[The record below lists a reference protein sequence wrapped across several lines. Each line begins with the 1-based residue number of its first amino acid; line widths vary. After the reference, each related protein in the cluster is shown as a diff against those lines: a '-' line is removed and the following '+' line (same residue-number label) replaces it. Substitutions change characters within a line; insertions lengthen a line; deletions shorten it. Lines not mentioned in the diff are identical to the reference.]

1 MNTTY
6 RARQDDRGVALLT
19 ALALLFLFSLLGAA
33 YVGYMTN
40 EVERTD
46 FAIRGVRARNMARG
60 GVHTAIGAIR
70 QAIDENRLPD
80 LLASPFDVELPVYKS
95 QPDAPLGFGVRG
107 NQRAVTRVAVYDES
121 GKVNINHAPPRVLQ
135 AVLGVDGDTARRIRS
150 SLPSAGASGGQWF
163 GGLEGLVHRGFLSR
177 DAFDALDN
185 DLVTVY
191 TVFDHARPAA
201 SLNVNAAREAVLGAI
216 MDLSPEARAAIGEQ
230 RPIFKAPAELAAVAG
245 KQTSTF
251 NFKPKP
257 GSAPNALAEELC
269 FDSRCFRIVS
279 TATVSNVGPND
290 TEYRKTQARVEAVV
304 VLAPGGVQV
313 TYWSEAPERAGA

>member
-1 MNTTY
+1 MNTTH
-6 RARQDDRGVALLT
+6 RSTQGDRGMALLT

-60 GVHTAIGAIR
+60 GVHTATGAIR
-70 QAIDENRLPD
+70 QAIDENRLAD
-80 LLASPFDVELPVYKS
+80 LLASPFDLELPVYKS
-95 QPDAPLGFGVRG
+95 QPDAALGFGVRE

-121 GKVNINHAPPRVLQ
+121 GKVNVNHAPPRVLQ
-135 AVLGVDGDTARRIRS
+135 AVLGVDRDTARRIRS

-163 GGLEGLVHRGFLSR
+163 SGLEGLVHRGFLSR
-177 DAFDALDN
+177 EGFDALDK

-191 TVFDHARPAA
+191 TVFDHARPGA
-201 SLNVNAAREAVLGAI
+201 SLNVNAAPDAVLVAI

-230 RPIFKAPAELAAVAG
+230 RPVFKSPVELAAVAG

-279 TATVSNVGPND
+279 TASIWNVGPND
-290 TEYRKTQARVEAVV
+290 TEYRKTEARVEAVV
-304 VLAPGGVQV
+304 VLTPGGVQV
-313 TYWSEAPERAGA
+313 TYWSEAPEQAGT